1 MYRRI
6 IVALVAL
13 IFVPMI
19 VVAQPSSRLV
29 RNLNEGWRFFYSWDS
44 EAQEAEYVSL
54 PHCWD
59 SVLGASSY
67 YSSTANYT
75 RNVTIPAEWSERRLF
90 MRFGGVNSVADL
102 FVNGR
107 YVGTHKGGYTS
118 FTMEITQFVRF
129 GADNFI
135 RVVVSNSERNDMLPV
150 STDVDITAGIY
161 RDVELVV
168 TPKSIISPLYH
179 SSEGVFVVQNKVSED
194 GVEGVVQCHLSAP
207 TAEQVQLTMRIVGP
221 DGYEVDHRTMRVSKL
236 SDGKV
241 VEIPF
246 EIGHPELWSPASPSM
261 YRVEVVVDDGKAGG
275 FVIGL
280 SRTVGGKTYVS
291 TQNIVVTNN
300 DAMIAA
306 YSSQAALQRA
316 IDSYGESEEAFLSST
331 AANEL
336 PVAPVPNSIISVKVD
351 NITYTPGVRY
361 PNLPNFATKQLQIFF
376 TSNLSG
382 AEPSVKVSFISGG
395 RIITDTTTGTLAGNV
410 LTVANL
416 ESDFDDS
423 VGKTLYSVVA
433 TVGGIDYTAQYGIN
447 NDDTIE
453 GLE

>member
-1 MYRRI
+1 MAIVNSMWLKTSKKKLGGTVLYQAMGQTRQRELAASVTNPRTQSQMAHRARWANCVNMYRVNSSWLKYAFETKKSNQSEYNKFMSLNAADSPI
-6 IVALVAL
+6 FLTKQEAAAGACVVAPYVIMQGSLPSVEVQLQNSNYVTNIFLGADDPDLSTASIATVSAL
-13 IFVPMI
+13 IIQYNP
-19 VVAQPSSRLV
+19 AV
-29 RNLNEGWRFFYSWDS
+29 REGDQLS
-44 EAQEAEYVSL
+44 
-54 PHCWD
+54 
-59 SVLGASSY
+59 
-67 YSSTANYT
+67 
-75 RNVTIPAEWSERRLF
+75 
-90 MRFGGVNSVADL
+90 
-102 FVNGR
+102 
-107 YVGTHKGGYTS
+107 
-118 FTMEITQFVRF
+118 
-129 GADNFI
+129 FI
-135 RVVVSNSERNDMLPV
+135 RL
-150 STDVDITAGIY
+150 
-161 RDVELVV
+161 
-168 TPKSIISPLYH
+168 
-179 SSEGVFVVQNKVSED
+179 
-194 GVEGVVQCHLSAP
+194 
-207 TAEQVQLTMRIVGP
+207 VQLTNANTGTPYVIVRK
-221 DGYEVDHRTMRVSKL
+221 YEVILNS
-236 SDGKV
+236 SDSR
-241 VEIPF
+241 
-246 EIGHPELWSPASPSM
+246 LWSDFIPSDVINTDLFGASAQLI
-261 YRVEVVVDDGKAGG
+261 VVDDGKAGG

-291 TQNIVVTNN
+291 TQSIVVTNN

-316 IDSYGESEEAFLSST
+316 IDSYGESAEAFLSST

-336 PVAPVPNSIISVKVD
+336 PIAPVPNSIISVKVD

>member
-1 MYRRI
+1 MKSSKKKLGGTVLYQAMGQTRQRELAASVTNPRTQSQMAHRARWANCVNMYR
-6 IVALVAL
+6 ANSSWLKYAFETKKSNQSEYNKFMSL
-13 IFVPMI
+13 NAANSPIFLTKQEAAAGAC
-19 VVAQPSSRLV
+19 VVAPYVIMQGSLPSIETQYSANEHLTNIYLGPQPPDLFTASIATVSQLLLQYNPALREGDQLSLIKLTQQTNANTGIPFVIVRKYEVILNSTDSRLW
-29 RNLNEGWRFFYSWDS
+29 NDFIPADLM
-44 EAQEAEYVSL
+44 QT
-54 PHCWD
+54 D
-59 SVLGASSY
+59 SVGDQVVLY
-67 YSSTANYT
+67 VEDN
-75 RNVTIPAEWSERRLF
+75 
-90 MRFGGVNSVADL
+90 GG
-102 FVNGR
+102 
-107 YVGTHKGGYTS
+107 
-118 FTMEITQFVRF
+118 
-129 GADNFI
+129 
-135 RVVVSNSERNDMLPV
+135 
-150 STDVDITAGIY
+150 
-161 RDVELVV
+161 
-168 TPKSIISPLYH
+168 
-179 SSEGVFVVQNKVSED
+179 
-194 GVEGVVQCHLSAP
+194 
-207 TAEQVQLTMRIVGP
+207 
-221 DGYEVDHRTMRVSKL
+221 
-236 SDGKV
+236 
-241 VEIPF
+241 
-246 EIGHPELWSPASPSM
+246 
-261 YRVEVVVDDGKAGG
+261 AGG

-280 SRTVGGKTYVS
+280 SRTIGGKTYVS
-291 TQNIVVTNN
+291 TQSIVVTNN
-300 DAMIAA
+300 DAMISA

-336 PVAPVPNSIISVKVD
+336 PIAPVPNSILSVKID

-395 RIITDTTTGTLAGNV
+395 RIITDTTTGTLSGNI

>member
-1 MYRRI
+1 MAI
-6 IVALVAL
+6 
-13 IFVPMI
+13 
-19 VVAQPSSRLV
+19 
-29 RNLNEGWRFFYSWDS
+29 
-44 EAQEAEYVSL
+44 
-54 PHCWD
+54 
-59 SVLGASSY
+59 
-67 YSSTANYT
+67 
-75 RNVTIPAEWSERRLF
+75 
-90 MRFGGVNSVADL
+90 VNSMWLKTSKKKLGGTVLYQAMGQTRQREL
-102 FVNGR
+102 AASVTNPRTQSQMTHRARWANCVN
-107 YVGTHKGGYTS
+107 
-118 FTMEITQFVRF
+118 
-129 GADNFI
+129 
-135 RVVVSNSERNDMLPV
+135 
-150 STDVDITAGIY
+150 
-161 RDVELVV
+161 
-168 TPKSIISPLYH
+168 
-179 SSEGVFVVQNKVSED
+179 
-194 GVEGVVQCHLSAP
+194 
-207 TAEQVQLTMRIVGP
+207 
-221 DGYEVDHRTMRVSKL
+221 
-236 SDGKV
+236 
-241 VEIPF
+241 
-246 EIGHPELWSPASPSM
+246 M
-261 YRVEVVVDDGKAGG
+261 YRVNSSWLKYAFETKKANQSEYNKFMSLNAANSPIFLTKQEAAAGACVVAPYTIMQGSLPSIETQYSGGEYITNLYLGPTPPDLFTASIATVSQLLLQYNPALREGDQLSLIKLSQQTNANTGIPFVIVRKYEVILNSTDSRLWNDFMPADLLSTDTPGDQAVLYVEDRGDAGG

-291 TQNIVVTNN
+291 TQSIVVTNN
-300 DAMIAA
+300 EAMIAA

-331 AANEL
+331 SANEL

-361 PNLPNFATKQLQIFF
+361 PNLPNFASKQLQIFF

-382 AEPSVKVSFISGG
+382 AEPSVKISFISGG